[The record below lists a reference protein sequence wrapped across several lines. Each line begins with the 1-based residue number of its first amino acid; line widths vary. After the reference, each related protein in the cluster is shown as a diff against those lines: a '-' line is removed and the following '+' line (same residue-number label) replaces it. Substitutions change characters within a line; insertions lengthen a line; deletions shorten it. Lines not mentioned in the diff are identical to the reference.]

1 MTSIRPSDP
10 GDRDLSGTLH
20 RSSEECPVRADGIG
34 EQAAGAR
41 KLRVGFI
48 LLDQFTLAGFAG
60 FVEALRLAADDGGR
74 SRQIY
79 ASWSIMTEKGL
90 PCRASC
96 GAVIGD
102 PDDLKDPHGFDYIAV
117 CGGNG
122 NLSTKTQS
130 PALLDYLRAARAA
143 NVCLIGV
150 CNGTFTI
157 ARAGLIGARTVCIN
171 WNSLD
176 AFRAKFPAVRTRT
189 DHLFID
195 EGDLITCAGSTAAID
210 LGTYLISRHCGEHRA
225 RQVVRH
231 MLLQQMRPARLP
243 QPHFFSELLE
253 TDDVRVRQAVHL
265 MEQRLDSP
273 PSIDALARYV
283 GVSDRQLGRLFRKA
297 TGLST
302 KTFLLHLRLRYA
314 RWLLLNSSYSVMQI
328 AFNCGF
334 ADASHFSR
342 EFRALF
348 FETPRNVR
356 KYSAEKSTH

>member
-1 MTSIRPSDP
+1 MD
-10 GDRDLSGTLH
+10 GTC
-20 RSSEECPVRADGIG
+20 EP
-34 EQAAGAR
+34 AAGAR

-48 LLDQFTLAGFAG
+48 LLDKFTLAGFAG

-74 SRQIY
+74 SRQIH
-79 ASWSIMTEKGL
+79 ASWSIMTENGQ

-102 PDDLKDPHGFDYIAV
+102 ARDLTDPHVFDYIAV

-122 NLSTKTQS
+122 NLDAKAHS
-130 PALLDYLRAARAA
+130 PALLDYLRAVRAA
-143 NVCLIGV
+143 NICLVGV

-157 ARAGLIGARTVCIN
+157 AKAGLIGSRTVCIN
-171 WNSLD
+171 WNSYD
-176 AFRAKFPAVRTRT
+176 AFREKFPAVRTRT

-210 LGTYLISRHCGEHRA
+210 LGTYLIARHCGEHRA
-225 RQVVRH
+225 RQVMRH

-243 QPHFFSELLE
+243 QPHFFSEPLE
-253 TDDVRVRQAVHL
+253 TDDIRVRQAIHL

-273 PSIDALARYV
+273 PSIEALARYV
-283 GVSDRQLGRLFRKA
+283 GISDRQLGRLFRKA

-356 KYSAEKSTH
+356 KHSGEKPGAGPGRD